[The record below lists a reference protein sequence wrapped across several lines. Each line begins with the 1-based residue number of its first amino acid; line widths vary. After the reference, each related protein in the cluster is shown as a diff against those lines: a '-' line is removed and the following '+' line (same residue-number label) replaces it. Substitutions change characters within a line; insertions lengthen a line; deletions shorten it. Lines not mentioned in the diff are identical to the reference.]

1 MILQD
6 AFVFRKSAGA
16 FLRIRFCIIE
26 KVWNTVILPSVH
38 SNTLLRRFPVNG
50 NSLFLIIQKTVPDSS
65 SETVIITYYRGT
77 TQLGVSPTFS
87 RTIIRSWL
95 ITGSVPGVSYCGW
108 DISLFRSALKSPF
121 STLLCTAIP
130 PPAVLCDITLNAYYS
145 FSSVLSFIVVK
156 YNTEHLFCQ
165 PFLQNFSFF
174 LQGFSI
180 SS

>member
-77 TQLGVSPTFS
+77 TQFGVSPTFA
-87 RTIIRSWL
+87 RTIIRSGL
-95 ITGSVPGVSYCGW
+95 ITGSVPGVSYYTITPLFSVTMVFQIRPQKSIRHPVPCC
-108 DISLFRSALKSPF
+108 DSTTHSSL
-121 STLLCTAIP
+121 
-130 PPAVLCDITLNAYYS
+130 
-145 FSSVLSFIVVK
+145 
-156 YNTEHLFCQ
+156 
-165 PFLQNFSFF
+165 
-174 LQGFSI
+174 
-180 SS
+180 

>member
-77 TQLGVSPTFS
+77 TQLGVSPSFT

-95 ITGSVPGVSYCGW
+95 ITGSVPGISYWGN
-108 DISLFRSALKSPF
+108 DKIPFRFALKSPF
-121 STLLCTAIP
+121 SILFHTAIP
-130 PPAVLCDITLNAYYS
+130 PSAALCDLTLNTYYS
-145 FSSVLSFIVVK
+145 FSSVLSFIAVK
-156 YNTEHLFCQ
+156 SNIKIRFCQ
-165 PFLQNFSFF
+165 PFQTDFPN
-174 LQGFSI
+174 
-180 SS
+180 